1 MLRTMNNLK
10 IPESEIEFMAIRAG
24 GPGGQN
30 VNKVSTAVHLRFDIN
45 RSSLPSEIKEKL
57 ARHSDRRINKDGSIV
72 IKAQRFRSQEKNKKD
87 AIERLT
93 CLIVHA
99 VTERARRIATK
110 PGRAAKERRL
120 RDKKIVGSRKSGR
133 GAIKSFD
140 D

>member
-1 MLRTMNNLK
+1 MLRTMINIK
-10 IPESEIEFMAIRAG
+10 IPDSEIEFIAIRAG

-45 RSSLPSEIKEKL
+45 RSSLPSEIKGKL

-133 GAIKSFD
+133 GAIISFD

>member
-1 MLRTMNNLK
+1 MPK

-45 RSSLPSEIKEKL
+45 RSSLPQNIKEKL
-57 ARHSDRRINKDGSIV
+57 ARYRDRRINKDGSIV
-72 IKAQRFRSQEKNKKD
+72 IKAQRFRSREKNKQD
-87 AIERLT
+87 AIERLQ
-93 CLIVHA
+93 CLVA
-99 VTERARRIATK
+99 EAATELARRIATK
-110 PGRAAKERRL
+110 PGKAAKERRL

>member
-1 MLRTMNNLK
+1 MINIK
-10 IPESEIEFMAIRAG
+10 IPDSEIEFIAIRAG

-45 RSSLPSEIKEKL
+45 RSSLPSEIKGKL

-87 AIERLT
+87 AIERLKS
-93 CLIVHA
+93 LIVHVA
-99 VTERARRIATK
+99 TERARRIATK

-120 RDKKIVGSRKSGR
+120 RDKKIIGSRKSGR